1 MYEFLIGAVT
11 VLGIE
16 MITIILISIFGGK
29 KK

>member
-1 MYEFLIGAVT
+1 MYEFLVGAVT

-16 MITIILISIFGGK
+16 MLTIILIAIFGGK